1 MSDHL
6 LNHIGTIIKSFIS
19 NYNSKI
25 SKKYNLDISELDSLW
40 NEVNSQ
46 VNENSHVTLPVSRV
60 EDVVVPPKVSV
71 QPAKK
76 PIVTKPKAEEDTCPY
91 NFTRGPNAGTVC
103 GSKVK
108 GDSSHCSRHKQYE
121 GKELKQ
127 KKVLPQA
134 KKLPEDNNSSEE
146 ETVRTELKKKIY
158 AGFTDTQIT
167 HMFYKKQE
175 LGDGLLYHKQTNLV
189 CDNTKFIVGK
199 KDGNKVLPLT
209 EDDIKV
215 AKSWNF
221 KIKSVVETI
230 PKESVNLKICNTIIN
245 DAIKSQ
251 ETKIE
256 ETNILQETKPQEI
269 IVQATKPR
277 ETKPQ
282 EIIVQATKPRETKP
296 QEIIVQATKPQ
307 ETKPQEIIVQA
318 TKPQET
324 KHQEIIVQ
332 ATKPQETK
340 HQETKHQEIIVQAT
354 KPQETKKKVIAP
366 QETKVQ
372 EIKKKPILVSA
383 KKFNIPVP
391 QLNVKTIQKAKLP
404 VNDTPVIVTK
414 KPTQN
419 VASLNEEAKN
429 TKKSITNLIEQQKQ
443 QKDIEDILENLTTG
457 NDSDEQDKDE
467 SELEDEDE
475 INIDDYDEE

>member
-269 IVQATKPR
+269 IF
-277 ETKPQ
+277 
-282 EIIVQATKPRETKP
+282 
-296 QEIIVQATKPQ
+296 
-307 ETKPQEIIVQA
+307 
-318 TKPQET
+318 
-324 KHQEIIVQ
+324 
-332 ATKPQETK
+332 
-340 HQETKHQEIIVQAT
+340 QAT

-391 QLNVKTIQKAKLP
+391 QLNVKTIEKAKLP

>member
-296 QEIIVQATKPQ
+296 QEIIVQATKHQ
-307 ETKPQEIIVQA
+307 ETKHQEIIVQA

-391 QLNVKTIQKAKLP
+391 QLNVKTIEKAKLP

>member
-269 IVQATKPR
+269 IVQATKP
-277 ETKPQ
+277 
-282 EIIVQATKPRETKP
+282 
-296 QEIIVQATKPQ
+296 
-307 ETKPQEIIVQA
+307 
-318 TKPQET
+318 
-324 KHQEIIVQ
+324 
-332 ATKPQETK
+332 
-340 HQETKHQEIIVQAT
+340 
-354 KPQETKKKVIAP
+354 QETKKKVIAP

-391 QLNVKTIQKAKLP
+391 QLNVKTIEKAKLP

>member
-282 EIIVQATKPRETKP
+282 EIIVQATKP
-296 QEIIVQATKPQ
+296 
-307 ETKPQEIIVQA
+307 
-318 TKPQET
+318 
-324 KHQEIIVQ
+324 
-332 ATKPQETK
+332 
-340 HQETKHQEIIVQAT
+340 
-354 KPQETKKKVIAP
+354 QETKKKVIAP

-391 QLNVKTIQKAKLP
+391 QLNVKTIEKAKLP